1 MLRSYTLTEPRG
13 QVPWPKWAE
22 GPVPLAQNER
32 GIDMKKETMG
42 IHHITAIVGHPQE
55 NLDFYAGVLGL
66 RLVKQT
72 VNFDDPGTYHLY
84 FGDKG
89 GKPGTIITFFPWAG
103 ARQGVIGDGQVGVT
117 SYVVPKGAMSFW
129 EERLQKFEVPFTN
142 IERFGENYLEF
153 DDPHGLHLEIVERE
167 EGEANTWKFGDITP
181 GVAIKGF
188 GGATLLTT
196 EPAKT
201 ADLLENV
208 MGLERVGVEE
218 DIARFRSSADIG
230 NIIDLKLTPVGRGQM
245 GVGTVHHI
253 AWRASDDEDQL
264 SWRDYI
270 TENGYGVTPVQDRN
284 YFNAIYFREHGEI
297 LFEIATDP
305 PGFAHDESQATMGE
319 KLMLPEKYEQFRE
332 QLEQSLIPIRVRELD

>member
-1 MLRSYTLTEPRG
+1 M
-13 QVPWPKWAE
+13 V
-22 GPVPLAQNER
+22 
-32 GIDMKKETMG
+32 KKTMG

-55 NLDFYAGVLGL
+55 NVDFYAGVLGL

-117 SYVVPKGAMSFW
+117 SYVVPKGALTFW
-129 EERLQKFEVPFTN
+129 ERRLEKYNIPFTN
-142 IERFGENYLEF
+142 LERFGENYLEF

-167 EGEANTWKFGDITP
+167 EGEANPWEFGGITAEY
-181 GVAIKGF
+181 AIKGF
-188 GGATLLTT
+188 GGATLLSAQ
-196 EPAKT
+196 PDKT
-201 ADLLENV
+201 ADLLEKV
-208 MGLERVGVEE
+208 MGLEKVGEE
-218 DIARFRSSADIG
+218 GDIARFQSTADIG
-230 NIIDLKLTPVGRGQM
+230 NIIDLKRTPIGPGQM

-253 AWRASDDEDQL
+253 AWRAADDGDQMD
-264 SWRDYI
+264 WKKHI
-270 TENGYGVTPVQDRN
+270 EANGYGVTPVRDRN

-305 PGFAHDESQATMGE
+305 PGFAHDESVETMGE
-319 KLMLPEKYEQFRE
+319 KLMLPSQYETNRQQIE
-332 QLEQSLIPIRVRELD
+332 QVLLPFEVRELD